1 MSEWQQEIRQRL
13 ARLSIRPEREAEIV
27 DELSQHLDDFVRERV
42 AGGTP
47 DDVARREALADL
59 DVPGELARRLTATEA
74 LQPLNLPPLGAPARG
89 RWFAQLWQD
98 IRLAVRGLRRRPGF
112 AGAVLA
118 TIALT
123 IGPTTAIVS
132 IGNWLLWT
140 PSPAVTDP
148 DRLAVILTGR
158 WSDGGMSPGRV
169 SYLNLDDLRNMSRT
183 LVGLAGWQEVPVSVA
198 APGMTPKP
206 VQGGYVT
213 ADFFDV
219 LGIRMAAGR
228 GFLRDEDTPPHGA
241 KVVVVS
247 QSLAERAFGSAE
259 SSLRQAIHVNGRL
272 VTVVGVVP
280 RSFGGG
286 SPTSQ
291 VDVWYPGAL
300 YMYLNHTP
308 DTFAQ
313 RYASRAGGLFY
324 TFIGRLAPG
333 ETAGSVQAELDTLV
347 PLLAEQHPEDNAAF
361 TVARARV
368 FPGLGPGELI
378 RPKIESLVRGLLIVA
393 GVLLLLGCANVT
405 NLLLSEGVRQRHERA
420 VRVALGADRGRL
432 IRQLLTETLV
442 LSITGAV
449 LGVGLA
455 LWLKQAIQVLI
466 APELGVQPV
475 PITVPIDRLVL
486 AITLGTAV
494 VCGIVAGVV
503 PAWIGTSKLSG
514 VVSGSG
520 ARTGTRAPRLRTAF
534 AAVQFALSLALVTGA
549 MLMVATLRNYANV
562 DLGFEPDDVQV
573 QWLSLRSHGYTADR
587 VQVYNAQMLERLT
600 ADPAFAAVSLATG
613 FPFGYNMVTRL
624 RTPGTE
630 TQTTDV
636 DAVSTT
642 DRFPEVLGMQLLRG
656 RYFRAD
662 EVMIPR
668 RVSGGPVV
676 LSESLARA
684 FFGDMD
690 AVGRSVSMP
699 PMMGSPARDFTIIG
713 VMRDTLTSS
722 LGGKPDLILYE
733 PMASEDF
740 RLSTVVLTKARV
752 PLDQVRAIS
761 ERASLA
767 LDATLPLRPA
777 DSIRTWID
785 RGLASVRVFAWV
797 LSLLGIVGFV
807 LAAVGLYGLL
817 SQAVGERRREFGVR
831 LAVGASNR
839 HIAGLVLKQAL
850 WTSAL
855 GTVAGLGLAYWGSG
869 LVKSYLFGVSAFD
882 PRVYTVA
889 AAVLV
894 VVVFLA
900 AIRPAWMATR
910 VNPIDTLRAE

>member
-1 MSEWQQEIRQRL
+1 VSE
-13 ARLSIRPEREAEIV
+13 
-27 DELSQHLDDFVRERV
+27 
-42 AGGTP
+42 
-47 DDVARREALADL
+47 
-59 DVPGELARRLTATEA
+59 
-74 LQPLNLPPLGAPARG
+74 
-89 RWFAQLWQD
+89 
-98 IRLAVRGLRRRPGF
+98 
-112 AGAVLA
+112 
-118 TIALT
+118 
-123 IGPTTAIVS
+123 
-132 IGNWLLWT
+132 
-140 PSPAVTDP
+140 P
-148 DRLAVILTGR
+148 DRLAVIWTGR
-158 WSDGGMSPGRV
+158 WRDGGMSPGRV

-183 LVGLAGWQEVPVSVA
+183 LIGLAGWQEVPVSVA
-198 APGMTPKP
+198 APGITPKP

-219 LGIRMAAGR
+219 LGIRLAAGR

-247 QSLAERAFGSAE
+247 ASLAERAFGSAE
-259 SSLRQAIHVNGRL
+259 SSLGQAIHVNGRL
-272 VTVVGVVP
+272 VTVVGVAP

-291 VDVWYPGAL
+291 VEVWYPGAL

-333 ETAGSVQAELDTLV
+333 ETAGSAQAELDTLV
-347 PLLAEQHPEDNAAF
+347 PLLAERHPEDNAAF
-361 TVARARV
+361 KVARARV

-378 RPKIESLVRGLLIVA
+378 RPKIANLVRGLLIVA

-405 NLLLSEGVRQRHERA
+405 NLLLSEGVRQRPQRA
-420 VRVALGADRGRL
+420 VRIALGADRGRL

-455 LWLKQAIQVLI
+455 IWLKQAIQVLI
-466 APELGVQPV
+466 APELGVQPI
-475 PITVPIDRLVL
+475 PIHVPIDRLVL
-486 AITLGTAV
+486 SITLGTAV

-514 VVSGSG
+514 VISGGG

-562 DLGFEPDDVQV
+562 DLGFEPAGVHL
-573 QWLSLRSHGYTADR
+573 QWLSLRSHGYTPDR
-587 VQVYNAQMLERLT
+587 VQVYNTQMLERLT
-600 ADPAFAAVSLATG
+600 ADPAFDAVSLATG
-613 FPFGYNMVTRL
+613 FPFGYNLGTRL
-624 RTPGTE
+624 RTPGGNE
-630 TQTTDV
+630 KQTTDV

-662 EVMIPR
+662 EVLIAA

-676 LSESLARA
+676 LSESLTRL
-684 FFGDMD
+684 FFGDAD
-690 AVGRSVSMP
+690 AVGQSVTMP
-699 PMMGSPARDFTIIG
+699 AMMGFPARDFTVIG
-713 VMRDTLTSS
+713 VMRDTLTSR
-722 LGGKPDLILYE
+722 LNGRPDLILYE
-733 PMASEDF
+733 PMAAEDF

-752 PLDQVRAIS
+752 PLDRVNAIS
-761 ERASLA
+761 EQATLA
-767 LDATLPLRPA
+767 LDATMPLRPA
-777 DSIRTWID
+777 ESIRSWID

-797 LSLLGIVGFV
+797 LSLLGVVGFV

-831 LAVGASNR
+831 LAIGASNQ
-839 HIAGLVLKQAL
+839 HIAGLVLRQAA
-850 WTSAL
+850 WTSVL

-869 LVKSYLFGVSAFD
+869 LVKSYLFGVSEFD
-882 PRVYTVA
+882 PRVYA
-889 AAVLV
+889 MSAAVLL
-894 VVVFLA
+894 VVVFAA

-910 VNPIDTLRAE
+910 VNPIETLRAE